1 MGVAGCEISGKPM
14 LIQETGE
21 QRRLMQDDHL
31 RLSAEEEGW
40 QLERKLSM
48 AFAQGAGALEWVW
61 NVNSYMSNDNEIPIG
76 AVRPDGTEKPEA
88 GVLSAFAA
96 FTAKSPA
103 SFTHIQPPQVAMV
116 TSQALQYSGMNSVAI
131 DTQKR
136 ALRALAYYDHT
147 PFRFV
152 AENRLADLG
161 SPRLAIL
168 PAPQALSDEAWTT
181 LMKYVETGG
190 TVLISGPVQ
199 RNEHWQFVDRLAELD
214 VKARVET
221 LAVRQSELKF
231 GDEPSIQVSFPML
244 VQQLPIEVMR
254 FADGK
259 SVETITHG
267 SGHILWAQDPV
278 EFSEDCEPA
287 AALYRYALKFAGVA
301 PAIRETTPLS
311 PAVLAF
317 PTVLD
322 DAVLYSFS
330 NESLDDQP
338 VNIEDAITHA
348 SLHFTLS
355 AQRGAAI
362 LLRKSDG
369 SVLAAYGSAASS
381 K

>member
-1 MGVAGCEISGKPM
+1 M
-14 LIQETGE
+14 
-21 QRRLMQDDHL
+21 
-31 RLSAEEEGW
+31 
-40 QLERKLSM
+40 
-48 AFAQGAGALEWVW
+48 
-61 NVNSYMSNDNEIPIG
+61 
-76 AVRPDGTEKPEA
+76 
-88 GVLSAFAA
+88 
-96 FTAKSPA
+96 
-103 SFTHIQPPQVAMV
+103 
-116 TSQALQYSGMNSVAI
+116 
-131 DTQKR
+131 
-136 ALRALAYYDHT
+136 
-147 PFRFV
+147 
-152 AENRLADLG
+152 
-161 SPRLAIL
+161 IL

-181 LMKYVETGG
+181 LMKYVDNRRNGAFQ
-190 TVLISGPVQ
+190 GPVQ
-199 RNEHWQFVDRLAELD
+199 RNEHWQFVDRLASWVSKPD
-214 VKARVET
+214 VET

-231 GDEPSIQVSFPML
+231 GDEPVDQVSFPML

-278 EFSEDCEPA
+278 EFSEDYEPA